1 MTRVQ
6 IGRWGNS
13 AAIRLPKALLNAL
26 RADEGDTLLVEVDDG
41 VLTLRPAGCRPLVPS
56 LEDMVAEMKRRG
68 PDNAPDPVDWG
79 PDRGAEVIR
88 D

>member
-1 MTRVQ
+1 MTRIH

-26 RADEGDTLLVEVDDG
+26 RAHEGDTLLVEAVDG
-41 VLTLRPAGCRPLVPS
+41 VLTLRPAGRRRLVPS

-68 PDNAPDPVDWG
+68 LDHAPDLVNWG